1 MIMKPDVN
9 RLARSANE
17 AIMVLQKS
25 GLKSATD
32 YAVVLGLIAN
42 KIVEACVT
50 YGIDKQTVID
60 DLCKSVRIMSK

>member
-9 RLARSANE
+9 RLARSANK
-17 AIMVLQKS
+17 AIMTLQKS

-32 YAVVLGLIAN
+32 YVVVLGLIAN

-50 YGIDKQTVID
+50 HGIDRQTVSD
-60 DLCKSVRIMSK
+60 ALCKSVRIMSK

>member
-1 MIMKPDVN
+1 MVMKPDVN

-60 DLCKSVRIMSK
+60 DLCKIVRIMSK

>member
-32 YAVVLGLIAN
+32 YAVVLGLIAS

-50 YGIDKQTVID
+50 NGIDKLTVID
-60 DLCKSVRIMSK
+60 ALCKSVRIMSK

>member
-1 MIMKPDVN
+1 MVMKPDVN

-60 DLCKSVRIMSK
+60 ALCKSVRIMSK

>member
-1 MIMKPDVN
+1 MVMKPDVN

>member
-1 MIMKPDVN
+1 MVMKPDVN

-17 AIMVLQKS
+17 AIMVLQKN

>member
-1 MIMKPDVN
+1 MVMKPDMN